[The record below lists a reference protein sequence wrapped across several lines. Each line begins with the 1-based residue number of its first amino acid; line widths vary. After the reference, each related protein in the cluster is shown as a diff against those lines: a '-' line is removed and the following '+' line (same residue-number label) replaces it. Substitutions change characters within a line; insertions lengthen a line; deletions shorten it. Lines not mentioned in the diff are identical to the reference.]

1 MKNGSDALSPPFVS
15 IENSFRTKET
25 PISVVLTRDTT
36 KDVHEINVL
45 TNDPFHGPDSDY
57 YIGDYTEQPS
67 NRNDSVYYVDKHATN
82 STTRPMT
89 MFTDKK
95 NDDSA
100 SDESAKMDIY
110 TNIYVGSITVVALY
124 LVYRLLLK

>member
-1 MKNGSDALSPPFVS
+1 M
-15 IENSFRTKET
+15 
-25 PISVVLTRDTT
+25 VLTRDTT

-67 NRNDSVYYVDKHATN
+67 NRNDSVYYATKSTTKSTTKHATN